1 MTPICI
7 LNSPSSCDGEG
18 ARGSGLP
25 DPIFADPRLAAI
37 YDTFDGDRD
46 DLDAYAAMVEE
57 FGARRILD
65 IGCGTGSF
73 ACMLAQR
80 GLEVTGVDP
89 ALASLEIARSK
100 PFADGVTWIH
110 GTAADVGAIGADFA
124 VMTGNVAQVF
134 VEDDDWLVTLGAAR
148 NALRPG
154 GHLVFEVRNPAA
166 RAWERWGPDATRRRL
181 EVPGAGIVE
190 GWTEVTNVSLPLV
203 SFRHT
208 YRFESGGAVV
218 ASDSTLRFRERP
230 EVEDALR
237 ARGFTVVDVRDAPD
251 RPGLEFVFIAQR
263 TPLD

>member
-1 MTPICI
+1 
-7 LNSPSSCDGEG
+7 
-18 ARGSGLP
+18 LP

-37 YDTFDGDRD
+37 YDTFDGDRA
-46 DLDAYAAMVEE
+46 DLDTYAAMVEE
-57 FGARRILD
+57 FSARRILD
-65 IGCGTGSF
+65 IGCGTGAF

-89 ALASLEIARSK
+89 ALASLDVARAK
-100 PFADGVTWIH
+100 PFADRVTWIH
-110 GTAADVGAIGADFA
+110 GTASNVPALHSDLA

-134 VEDDDWLVTLGAAR
+134 VEDDDWLSTLSAAR

-154 GHLVFEVRNPAA
+154 GLLVFEVRNPAA

-190 GWTEVTNVSLPLV
+190 AWTEVTGVALPLV

-208 YRFESGGAVV
+208 YCFESDGAILT
-218 ASDSTLRFRERP
+218 SDSTLRFRERS

-237 ARGFTVVDVRDAPD
+237 ATGLTVIEVRDALD

-263 TPLD
+263 SLA